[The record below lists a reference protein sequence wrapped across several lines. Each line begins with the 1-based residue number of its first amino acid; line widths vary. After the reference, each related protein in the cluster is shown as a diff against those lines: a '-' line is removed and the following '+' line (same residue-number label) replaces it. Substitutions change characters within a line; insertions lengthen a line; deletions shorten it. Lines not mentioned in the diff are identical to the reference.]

1 MEDCTDILKVL
12 VSIRQVINMFIL
24 SVNLYRSVESK

>member
-12 VSIRQVINMFIL
+12 VSIPQVINMFIL